1 MVYTDIN
8 VTTINGRLTK
18 DATYKQIK
26 DDFGEV
32 SFTICS
38 NTLTKKDGQWAAK
51 PNFIFVKQKG
61 KNLSNF
67 CAALTKVNRFLL
79 QALSSRTH
87 GRRTDRTTLS
97 LLYLQKKYSLWVVVV
112 NLKALLLQLMKKDS
126 QKITSLKI
134 YRSNLKKH

>member
-67 CAALTKVNRFLL
+67 CAALTKGKQVSITGSIQQDSWQKDGQNNSITFVLAEKV
-79 QALSSRTH
+79 QFMGGSGKSEGSSTPANEE
-87 GRRTDRTTLS
+87 GFPEDNFP
-97 LLYLQKKYSLWVVVV
+97 Q
-112 NLKALLLQLMKKDS
+112 N
-126 QKITSLKI
+126 IPF
-134 YRSNLKKH
+134 